1 MIETPR
7 NADFYGDVLKV
18 RLPKFA
24 RRATRA
30 AIVSVATLS
39 LWSCTTAGNDVAA
52 GLPAY
57 DSASNMANTN
67 PPPAADAQQA
77 QDGVAQKPAAAAASN
92 APKPGEQTVAL
103 AVPTPTAGDAPP
115 VVEDEAPQAATPA
128 TKPAEAGPVTAA
140 AKPDVAKTAVDPAT
154 AGDGSVATAAAATPP
169 PPKKTGLFA
178 FFGSSKPKQPPQ
190 PAEGV
195 VVPAKTPATRSAVAK
210 APGQAAL
217 NAAAGAPAELNMA
230 ALDVPGNDDDAPAAK
245 RRQSASA
252 EDGGLP
258 GVRQSALF
266 EIKRRSGLD
275 DDSDVDLYEN
285 APRVQMASVG
295 GMSRGANGLLRQRED
310 VDVSCL
316 KPGLVQIL
324 RQIEAKYGR
333 KLVVTSGYRSP
344 AHNRRARGAKNSQH
358 MYCAAADIQ
367 VPGIGK
373 WELARFARSMPNR
386 GGVGTYCHTESIHI
400 DVGPNRD
407 WNWRCRGRRKR

>member
-1 MIETPR
+1 M
-7 NADFYGDVLKV
+7 KV

-30 AIVSVATLS
+30 AIIPVAALS

-57 DSASNMANTN
+57 DSASNMANTS
-67 PPPAADAQQA
+67 PTLAATADAQQA
-77 QDGVAQKPAAAAASN
+77 QEGVAQKPAAASAAN
-92 APKPGEQTVAL
+92 PPKPGEQTVAL
-103 AVPTPTAGDAPP
+103 AVPTPSAGDAPP
-115 VVEDEAPQAATPA
+115 LVEDEAPQTAATA
-128 TKPAEAGPVTAA
+128 TTPTGAEPVVAA
-140 AKPDVAKTAVDPAT
+140 AKPDAAQPAVDAAQPAVDPAT
-154 AGDGSVATAAAATPP
+154 AGDGSVATAAAAPP
-169 PPKKTGLFA
+169 APPKKTGLFA
-178 FFGSSKPKQPPQ
+178 FFGSSKSKQPPQ

-195 VVPAKTPATRSAVAK
+195 VVPAKTSATRSAVAK

-230 ALDVPGNDDDAPAAK
+230 ALDVPGNEDEAPTTK

-295 GMSRGANGLLRQRED
+295 GMSRGANGLLKQRED

-316 KPGLVQIL
+316 KPGLVRIL

-367 VPGIGK
+367 VPGVSK
-373 WELARFARSMPNR
+373 WELARFARSMPGR
-386 GGVGTYCHTESIHI
+386 GGVGTYCHTESIHV

-407 WNWRCRGRRKR
+407 WNWRCRGRRK